1 MGKSI
6 LALDEKKEE
15 SKIKLVKCES
25 TGEPLLE
32 VSMGK
37 ITTLADCD
45 IQVRDGE
52 IKAYKKGE
60 LVITLPSKTD
70 TAMAAIFKAHYER

>member
-1 MGKSI
+1 
-6 LALDEKKEE
+6 
-15 SKIKLVKCES
+15 
-25 TGEPLLE
+25 
-32 VSMGK
+32 MGK

>member
-1 MGKSI
+1 M
-6 LALDEKKEE
+6 ENQ
-15 SKIKLVKCES
+15 IKLVKCES

-32 VSMGK
+32 IGMGK

-45 IQVRDGE
+45 IQIRDGE

-60 LVITLPSKTD
+60 LVITLPTKTD
-70 TAMAAIFKAHYER
+70 PAMAAIFKAHYER